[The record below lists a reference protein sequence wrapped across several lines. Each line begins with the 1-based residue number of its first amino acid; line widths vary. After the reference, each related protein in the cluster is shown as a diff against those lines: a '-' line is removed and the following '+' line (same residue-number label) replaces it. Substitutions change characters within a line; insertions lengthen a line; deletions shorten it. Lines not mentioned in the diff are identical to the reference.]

1 MNCPRNGRYC
11 LFNRSLRFI
20 MLSEIKRRVLKTG
33 HPIRVL
39 IVEDSR
45 DDADLMIRFL
55 RKGGFKPKTKRVESA
70 DGLTS
75 ALQSDVWDII
85 LCDHN
90 MPGFDSVQALKIL
103 NDASLQIPFLLI
115 SDGIPDNIASELIE
129 NGAKATLSKE
139 NMGELVPAVVKELQQ
154 TMAKK
159 QNRNGSTKSDSRSHS
174 SAGSPKNG
182 SSISLF
188 EVNDIPEELRHQNG
202 STADA
207 GSVLGKNGHGSSNG
221 SGHSDGGDSK
231 EIKNILIVED
241 EMIQSILLE
250 KLIKSLGYKVV
261 GKVTTGADAIEMALK
276 LKPDVI
282 TMDISLQD
290 DIDGIMATKSIQD
303 KSMIP
308 VIYISGNSDQYN
320 YQRAEK
326 TNFIDFIPKPVNK
339 ESLAK
344 SFSKA
349 EEIKIEKSS

>member
-1 MNCPRNGRYC
+1 
-11 LFNRSLRFI
+11 
-20 MLSEIKRRVLKTG
+20 MLSEKNRRVLKTG
-33 HPIRVL
+33 HPVRVL

-45 DDADLMIRFL
+45 DDADLMIRHL
-55 RKGGFKPKTKRVESA
+55 RKGGFKPKSHRVESA
-70 DGLTS
+70 AGLIS
-75 ALQSDVWDII
+75 AIRKDRWDIV

-90 MPGFDSVQALKIL
+90 MPGFDSVEALDIL
-103 NDASLQIPFLLI
+103 NDSDLNIPFLLI
-115 SDGIPDNIASELIE
+115 SDALPEDIASTLLE
-129 NGAKATLSKE
+129 NGAKATLSKQE
-139 NMGELVPAVVKELQQ
+139 MGALVPAVVKELQQ
-154 TMAKK
+154 SISKK
-159 QNRNGSTKSDSRSHS
+159 GEHNGKEKTKS
-174 SAGSPKNG
+174 GSNT

-188 EVNDIPEELRHQNG
+188 EAKKVPEELTNTIGKAKNGDVSSTNGHSGNG
-202 STADA
+202 SYNHQ
-207 GSVLGKNGHGSSNG
+207 KNPV
-221 SGHSDGGDSK
+221 
-231 EIKNILIVED
+231 KNILIVED

-261 GKVTTGADAIEMALK
+261 GKVTTGAEAIEMALK

-320 YQRAEK
+320 YKRAET
-326 TNFIDFIPKPVNK
+326 TNFIDFIPKPVNR

-349 EEIKIEKSS
+349 ENITFDKSS

>member
-1 MNCPRNGRYC
+1 
-11 LFNRSLRFI
+11 
-20 MLSEIKRRVLKTG
+20 MLSEKNRRVLKTG

-45 DDADLMIRFL
+45 DDADLMVRHL
-55 RKGGFKPKTKRVESA
+55 RKGGFKPKTTRVESA
-70 DGLTS
+70 VGLST
-75 ALQSDVWDII
+75 ALQKERWDVV

-90 MPGFDSVQALKIL
+90 MPGFDSVEALNIL
-103 NDASLQIPFLLI
+103 NKSDVKIPFLLI
-115 SDGIPDNIASELIE
+115 SDGITGDIASSLIE
-129 NGAKATLSKE
+129 NGAKATISKRKME
-139 NMGELVPAVVKELQQ
+139 NLVPAVVKELQHVL
-154 TMAKK
+154 ASK
-159 QNRNGSTKSDSRSHS
+159 NDRDSTGKVNSKSEAQPTS
-174 SAGSPKNG
+174 NG

-188 EVNDIPEELRHQNG
+188 EAKKLPDEINPNKG
-202 STADA
+202 TKGNS
-207 GSVLGKNGHGSSNG
+207 SSKNGDSIDGESGDDSSP
-221 SGHSDGGDSK
+221 
-231 EIKNILIVED
+231 IKNILIVED

-320 YQRAEK
+320 YERAET

-339 ESLAK
+339 ETLAK

-349 EEIKIEKSS
+349 ENIKIKKSS

>member
-1 MNCPRNGRYC
+1 
-11 LFNRSLRFI
+11 
-20 MLSEIKRRVLKTG
+20 MLSEKNRRVLKTG
-33 HPIRVL
+33 HPVRVL
-39 IVEDSR
+39 IVEDSM
-45 DDADLMIRFL
+45 DDADLMVRHL
-55 RKGGFKPKTKRVESA
+55 RKGGFKPKTQRVESA
-70 DGLTS
+70 AGLVS
-75 ALQSDVWDII
+75 AIQNNLWDIV

-90 MPGFDSVQALKIL
+90 MPGFDSVEALNIL
-103 NDASLQIPFLLI
+103 NDSDLDIPFLLI
-115 SDGIPDNIASELIE
+115 SDALPKDVASMLIE
-129 NGAKATLSKE
+129 NGAKATLSKQE
-139 NMGELVPAVVKELQQ
+139 MGALVPAVVKELQHS
-154 TMAKK
+154 MSK
-159 QNRNGSTKSDSRSHS
+159 KSDLNGKIKSKS
-174 SAGSPKNG
+174 GSNN

-188 EVNDIPEELRHQNG
+188 EAKKLPDELTHQNG
-202 STADA
+202 II
-207 GSVLGKNGHGSSNG
+207 KNGNSSSANGNGNGNG
-221 SGHSDGGDSK
+221 SHSEK
-231 EIKNILIVED
+231 NNPIKNILIVED

-320 YQRAEK
+320 YQRAET

-349 EEIKIEKSS
+349 EDLKIDKSS

>member
-1 MNCPRNGRYC
+1 
-11 LFNRSLRFI
+11 
-20 MLSEIKRRVLKTG
+20 MLSEKNRRVLKTG

-45 DDADLMIRFL
+45 DDADLMVRHL
-55 RKGGFKPKTKRVESA
+55 RKGGFKPKTLRVESA
-70 DGLTS
+70 VGLTS
-75 ALQSDVWDII
+75 ALKKDGWDIV

-90 MPGFDSVQALKIL
+90 MPGFDSLEALNIL
-103 NDASLQIPFLLI
+103 NQSDADIPFLLI
-115 SDGIPDNIASELIE
+115 SDAITEDIASSLIE
-129 NGAKATLSKE
+129 NGAKATISKQQ
-139 NMGELVPAVVKELQQ
+139 MKDLVPLVVKELQHVQ
-154 TMAKK
+154 VKK
-159 QNRNGSTKSDSRSHS
+159 KESNGESASKSKSEIQSRS
-174 SAGSPKNG
+174 NG

-188 EVNDIPEELRHQNG
+188 SAKKLPEGKNQNG
-202 STADA
+202 EV
-207 GSVLGKNGHGSSNG
+207 SVRTSSDN
-221 SGHSDGGDSK
+221 GDSGDADS
-231 EIKNILIVED
+231 EADSNPVKNILIVED

-250 KLIKSLGYKVV
+250 KLIKSLGYKVI
-261 GKVTTGADAIEMALK
+261 GKATTGADAIEMALK

-349 EEIKIEKSS
+349 ENIEINKSS